1 MKDNIIIF
9 GFIGILF
16 FFLVTS
22 IFLPDQDISL
32 SERRHLATFPDI
44 IENGTINSSFF
55 EEFGE
60 YVIDQFP
67 ARDWFRSLQSIA
79 QFSIFGH
86 LENDGVFVK
95 NGMIYETDSL
105 QENAISTFVKK
116 VEEINKKYFNETNSV
131 YYSVIPSKI
140 HYLEDSIY
148 PRIDYHDLISSLRDS
163 LPASFV
169 WIDIEN
175 QLDLSSYYATDI
187 HWRQEKLD
195 GVVRALLNAM
205 GTTYVS
211 MDYQTKTFS
220 SFAGS
225 LYHKIALPVKKEDLI
240 YYHNSFL
247 DSILVYNYEK
257 KQMEPIYQDSYFSHV
272 DAYDVFLGG
281 ATPLLTIENKEQK
294 NGKNLIIFRDSFA
307 SSLTPLLISSYQK
320 ITLID
325 LRYIGSDYL
334 SSIVDFSNS
343 DILFLYSDQVIN
355 NSYLLK

>member
-16 FFLVTS
+16 FFLITS
-22 IFLPDQDISL
+22 ILLPDQDISL
-32 SERRHLATFPDI
+32 SERRHLATFPNV

-60 YVIDQFP
+60 YVTDQFP
-67 ARDWFRSLQSIA
+67 GRDWFRSLQALA

-86 LENDGVFVK
+86 LENDSVFVK
-95 NGMIYETDSL
+95 NGMIFETDSL
-105 QENAISTFVKK
+105 REDAVSTFVNKI
-116 VEEINKKYFNETNSV
+116 EDISKKYFDETNFI
-131 YYSVIPSKI
+131 YYSVIPNKI

-148 PRIDYHDLISSLRDS
+148 PRIDYHNLISSLQKS
-163 LPASFV
+163 LLASFTWV
-169 WIDIEN
+169 DIEEE
-175 QLDLSSYYATDI
+175 LDLSSYYATDI
-187 HWRQEKLD
+187 HWRQEKIE
-195 GVVRALLNAM
+195 GVVRNLLNAM
-205 GTTYVS
+205 ETNYVS

-225 LYHKIALPVKKEDLI
+225 LYNKIALPVQKENLN

-257 KQMEPIYQDSYFSHV
+257 KEMEPVYQDSYFSHV
-272 DAYDVFLGG
+272 DPYDVFLGG
-281 ATPLLTIENKEQK
+281 ASALLTIENKEQE

-307 SSLTPLLISSYQK
+307 SSLTPLLISSYHK

-325 LRYIGSDYL
+325 LRYIASDYL
-334 SSIVDFSNS
+334 SGVVDFSNS
-343 DILFLYSDQVIN
+343 DILFLYSDEVIN